1 VDIVQK
7 RLANHRLA
15 RAEMQTPAE
24 VVRWLGAV
32 QAQDYL
38 GAKWALGLRGRS
50 ITEADVDRAFDA
62 GEILRTHILR
72 PTWHFVTPADIR
84 WMLALSA
91 PRLQAVHASIYRKLE
106 LDPRTLRRGRTVMER
121 ALRGKSR
128 TRAELRS
135 ILERA
140 GIRTDSLRLVHLLL
154 YSELE
159 GGIVSGPRR
168 GKQLTWALLD
178 ERAPGAKPLDRDES
192 LGRLTRRYFSSH
204 GPATLRDYA
213 WWSGLTVPDAKRG
226 IDIVKA
232 DLSESAVDGLSYWS
246 FRASRARARKPPS
259 SGHLLPNYDE
269 YLIAYKDRGPVVAG
283 AAWTAFSHS
292 LLLDGRLAGTWRR
305 TYTRDTVAV
314 EVEAV
319 LYRRPSK
326 AEARAI
332 AGAAERY
339 RRFACA
345 PVVLS
350 GI

>member
-1 VDIVQK
+1 MDIVPT

-15 RAEMQTPAE
+15 RGEMQTPAE

-32 QAQDYL
+32 QAQDFL

-50 ITEADVDRAFDA
+50 FTEADVDRAFDA

-72 PTWHFVTPADIR
+72 PTWHFVTRADIR

-106 LDPRTLRRGRTVMER
+106 LDPKTLRRGRAVMER

-140 GIRTDSLRLVHLLL
+140 GIPTDSMRLVHLLL
-154 YSELE
+154 YAELE
-159 GGIVSGPRR
+159 GVIVSGPRR
-168 GKQLTWALLD
+168 AKQVTWALLD
-178 ERAPGAKPLDRDES
+178 ERAPSAKPLDRDEA

-213 WWSGLTVPDAKRG
+213 WWSGLNVPDARRG
-226 IDIVKA
+226 IDIVKD
-232 DLSESAVDGLSYWS
+232 DLSESTVDGLSYWS
-246 FRASRARARKPPS
+246 LRARGGGARKPRS
-259 SGHLLPNYDE
+259 SAHLLPNYDE

-292 LLLDGRLAGTWRR
+292 VLLDGRLAGTWRR
-305 TYTRDTVAV
+305 KYPREAVAI
-314 EVEAV
+314 EAV
-319 LYRRPSK
+319 LYRRPGKS
-326 AEARAI
+326 ESRAI
-332 AGAAERY
+332 AAAAERY
-339 RRFACA
+339 CRFACA

-350 GI
+350 VI